1 MSIATGFQRR
11 DYSEG
16 HGETATMMLTSLMD
30 IFIVL
35 VLYLL
40 VNQGIGVD
48 LDPPEH
54 VVLPDSSVDSSPRQ
68 SIVIALS
75 ERDVRIQGEPVIA
88 MGEVVTSDELE
99 IPAIRQAI
107 ERIKAGAQQRQDQ
120 AGLHTE
126 VTILADRT
134 VPFKVLKKVML
145 SSSNAGF
152 GKISFAVNQK

>member
-1 MSIATGFQRR
+1 MSIATSRLRR
-11 DYSEG
+11 DYAES

-40 VNQGIGVD
+40 VNQGIGID

-54 VVLPDSSVDSSPRQ
+54 VVLPDSSVDGMPRQ

-75 ERDVRIQGEPVIA
+75 ERDVRIQGEPVVA
-88 MGEVVTSDELE
+88 MGDVVTSDELE
-99 IPAIRQAI
+99 IPAIRQTI
-107 ERIKAGAQQRQDQ
+107 ERIKASAQQRQDQ

-126 VTILADRT
+126 VTILADRS
-134 VPFKVLKKVML
+134 VPFKVL
-145 SSSNAGF
+145 
-152 GKISFAVNQK
+152 

>member
-1 MSIATGFQRR
+1 MSIASGFQRR
-11 DYSEG
+11 GYSEG

-54 VVLPDSSVDSSPRQ
+54 VVLPDSSVDSMPRQ

-88 MGEVVTSDELE
+88 MGDVVTSDELE
-99 IPAIRQAI
+99 IPAIRQTI
-107 ERIKAGAQQRQDQ
+107 ERIKADAQQRHDQ